1 MRSLLNKNL
10 TQFLAYTIVILL
22 CSMPL
27 FFFIMKHFYAED
39 LDELIE
45 YRGNHFIQERLP
57 VFTASEIEVWNKYN
71 EDMQLLPFNNSYP
84 LNEIIQK
91 PFYNAAEGH
100 KIDYRVSYK
109 KVEIENETYILASR
123 IAMIETGDLMQTL
136 AFQYG
141 ILFFIL
147 IISLTIV
154 QRFISKR
161 LWKPF
166 YNSLGK
172 IEVFD
177 LERGVLPEF
186 EETDTR
192 EFARLNEN
200 LGKLISN
207 NLRTYTQ
214 QKEFIENASHE
225 LQTPLAV
232 FQSQLDLLL
241 QDPNL
246 TESQVEV
253 IQSLYAV
260 SSRLTRLNKN
270 LLLLAKI
277 DNSQFKETQEIDFN
291 EILDTQLFYLRDLA
305 ETNGIRVSLEIGN
318 PLIVIANKILLES
331 LINNLVVNAI
341 RHNIDNGTID
351 MIVKDNTFTI
361 TNTGEPISLN
371 GEKLFRRF
379 SRTSEQKKGNGLGL
393 SIIYQI
399 CKFHGWEV
407 KYDYENNIHRF
418 KVIF

>member
-1 MRSLLNKNL
+1 MRSLLSKNL
-10 TQFLAYTIVILL
+10 KQFLLYTVIILL
-22 CSMPL
+22 CSAPL

-45 YRGNHFIQERLP
+45 YRSDDFIRERLP
-57 VFTASEIEVWNKYN
+57 AFTISEVEIWNKYN
-71 EDMQLLPFNNSYP
+71 EDLRILPYDKSLPLDGTMQR
-84 LNEIIQK
+84 

-100 KIDYRVSYK
+100 DVDYRISYTK
-109 KVEIENETYILASR
+109 IEIEHQPYILASR
-123 IAMIETGDLMQTL
+123 IPMIETKDLLQTL
-136 AFQYG
+136 IFQYG
-141 ILFFIL
+141 VLFFVL
-147 IISLTIV
+147 IASLTIT
-154 QRFISKR
+154 QRFIATR

-166 YNSLGK
+166 YSSLSK
-172 IEVFD
+172 IDNFN
-177 LERGVLPEF
+177 LEQGILPQF
-186 EETDTR
+186 EKTDTI
-192 EFARLNEN
+192 EFACLNKN

-291 EILDTQLFYLRDLA
+291 QILNTQLFYLRDMA
-305 ETNGIRVSLEIGN
+305 ENNGIKVSLEIEK
-318 PLIVIANKILLES
+318 PLIVVANKILLES

-341 RHNIDNGTID
+341 RHNIDNGSID
-351 MIVKDNTFTI
+351 MIIKDNTFTI
-361 TNTGEPISLN
+361 VNTGGPIPLN
-371 GEKLFRRF
+371 EEKVFRRF
-379 SRTSEQKKGNGLGL
+379 GRTSEQKKGNGLGL
-393 SIIYQI
+393 SIVYQI

-407 KYDYENNIHRF
+407 NYDYENNAHQFRVVF
-418 KVIF
+418 